1 MLVADEQM
9 PQGVP
14 QTIAVERMEEFAPG
28 LDKDLLALLQATAE
42 MEMAEV
48 SNLFGPVSP
57 EAAAPAP
64 GNDGTGLIGK
74 VKNAA
79 KA

>member
-1 MLVADEQM
+1 
-9 PQGVP
+9 
-14 QTIAVERMEEFAPG
+14 
-28 LDKDLLALLQATAE
+28 

-48 SNLFGPVSP
+48 TTLFGPVSA
-57 EAAAPAP
+57 EGAAPAP